1 MNYHHGMPFDPH
13 NTDVKETDQFG
24 RRYATRFCT
33 GTGQRDVFP
42 APINAAEA
50 ARIKA
55 QEIAVAVSQIVI
67 AQSRLLTSPK
77 DTGLNN
83 QLEDWR
89 RYLLEMY
96 DITPE
101 NAPQQVESWPKK
113 PAEVK

>member
-1 MNYHHGMPFDPH
+1 MNYHHGMPFDPQ
-13 NTDVKETDQFG
+13 NTGVKETDQFG
-24 RRYATRFCT
+24 RKYATRYCT

-42 APINAAEA
+42 SPIHATEA

-55 QEIAVAVSQIVI
+55 QEISVAVSQIVI
-67 AQSRLLTSPK
+67 VQARLLTSPK
-77 DTGLNN
+77 DTGLNK

-96 DITPE
+96 DINPV